1 MKGWRFS
8 RNLKGGPE
16 YRRFRSASHQIFAGA
31 LSTRREQF
39 IACVCQYTVQFHLKL
54 KPRVALPVSARA
66 PGCEIMATEYIPL
79 EDAPVYGG
87 QLVRIEDIMESLTRN
102 HPGVDVSLVQRA
114 YIYAASA
121 HQGMMRRSG
130 EPYLNH
136 PLAVAAILC
145 DMKLDV
151 ATVAAGLLHDTIE
164 DTDATFDEI
173 AQKFGREVATIVDG
187 VTKISKMNFSSA
199 TERKAGN
206 MRKMILA
213 MLTDLRVILVKLA
226 DRLNNMRTLGFMP
239 DYKQEQ
245 IASETLEIF
254 APLASRLGI
263 HKIQTELE
271 DLCLFYLEPA
281 AYDEI
286 RMNLSAGRSDRLSY
300 VDEVIDY
307 LTKRVQEFKIKA
319 QIEGRPKHIYSI
331 WKKMRDQN
339 LTFNQL
345 YDLTAFRIIVGE
357 VHECYSALG
366 VIHSIFKAIP
376 GRFKDYI
383 NLPKANGYQSLHTAV
398 IGLRNMRM
406 EVQIRTKEMHNYAE
420 NGIAAHWRYKDGDG
434 GPVSQEEN
442 KRIGALRSIL
452 SWLENLDNPDAFLN
466 SVRETLADHDSIY
479 VFTPAGDVKEL
490 PAGACPVDFAYAI
503 HTMVGHN
510 CVGAKVNGAIVP
522 LRYKLQNGDTVEVM
536 TNRNGTPS
544 RDWLNYAVSARA
556 KARIR
561 QWFAAEEKVKAV
573 DFGHDLLEKEM
584 RRAGIPKARLANPA
598 LLKELGFANLD
609 ELNAA
614 VAFGKLP
621 FKKIMQIIAPEKF
634 KIVEPEVKKTQT
646 HKDPAGEI
654 DFSKSVLVSGNSD
667 IFVHQAKCCS
677 PLPGE
682 PIIGYITQGHGVSIH
697 SATCSSLAGLDPDRL
712 INVGWS
718 DHEDVNYEVHIRVR
732 VDNMPGVLM
741 KVINAMSPNVE
752 NIIEAHA
759 ADDNKGGVMTFR
771 LAVKNQDQ
779 FLAMMHAVKSIPA
792 VKRVDR
798 FFPEKN

>member
-1 MKGWRFS
+1 MTV
-8 RNLKGGPE
+8 E
-16 YRRFRSASHQIFAGA
+16 Y
-31 LSTRREQF
+31 
-39 IACVCQYTVQFHLKL
+39 V
-54 KPRVALPVSARA
+54 
-66 PGCEIMATEYIPL
+66 PL
-79 EDAPVYGG
+79 EDEPVYGG
-87 QLVRIEDIMESLTRN
+87 QLVRIEEILESLTKN
-102 HPGVDVSLVQRA
+102 HPDADVSLVQRA

-121 HQGMMRRSG
+121 HQGMVRRSG

-164 DTDATFDEI
+164 DTEATFDEI

-199 TERKAGN
+199 SERKAGN

-263 HKIQTELE
+263 HRIQTELE

-281 AYDEI
+281 AYDDI
-286 RMNLSAGRSDRLSY
+286 RMNLSAGRSDRQSY
-300 VDEVIDY
+300 VAEVIDY
-307 LTKRVQEFKIKA
+307 LTRRVQEFKIKA

-357 VHECYSALG
+357 VHECYSVLG

-383 NLPKANGYQSLHTAV
+383 NLPKPNGYKSLHTAV

-406 EVQIRTKEMHNYAE
+406 EVQIRTREMHNYAE
-420 NGIAAHWRYKDGDG
+420 NGIAAHWRYKDGG
-434 GPVSQEEN
+434 GGGTISQEES
-442 KRIGALRSIL
+442 KRIMALRSIL
-452 SWLENLDNPDAFLN
+452 SWLDNLDNPDAFLN
-466 SVRETLADHDSIY
+466 SVRESLAERESIY

-536 TNRNGTPS
+536 TNRSGIPS
-544 RDWLNYAVSARA
+544 RDWLSYAASTRA

-561 QWFAAEEKVKAV
+561 QWFANEEKVKAV

-584 RRAGIPKARLANPA
+584 RKAGLPKSRLANPT

-621 FKKIMQIIAPEKF
+621 FQKIMRIIAPEKF
-634 KIVEPEVKKTQT
+634 KTAEPELKKLPPQ
-646 HKDPAGEI
+646 KSPAGEV
-654 DFSKSVLVSGNSD
+654 DFSKTVLVSGNSD

-682 PIIGYITQGHGVSIH
+682 PIVGYITQGHGVSIH
-697 SATCSSLAGLDPDRL
+697 SATCSSLAGLDTDRL
-712 INVGWS
+712 INNVSWS
-718 DHEDVNYEVHIRVR
+718 DHEDVNYEVNIRVLS
-732 VDNMPGVLM
+732 DNQPGSLM
-741 KVINAMSPNVE
+741 KVINALSPKVE
-752 NIIEAHA
+752 NIVEAHIEEEA
-759 ADDNKGGVMTFR
+759 KGGVMSFR
-771 LAVKNQDQ
+771 LMVKNQNQ
-779 FLAMMHAVKSIPA
+779 FLAMMQALKNVPA

-798 FFPEKN
+798 YFPDRN

>member
-1 MKGWRFS
+1 
-8 RNLKGGPE
+8 
-16 YRRFRSASHQIFAGA
+16 
-31 LSTRREQF
+31 
-39 IACVCQYTVQFHLKL
+39 
-54 KPRVALPVSARA
+54 
-66 PGCEIMATEYIPL
+66 MATEYVPL
-79 EDAPVYGG
+79 EGAPVYGG
-87 QLVRIEDIMESLTRN
+87 QAVRIEGVLEALTKH
-102 HPGVDVSLVQRA
+102 HPAADVSLVQRA

-121 HQGMMRRSG
+121 HQGMTRRSG

-145 DMKLDV
+145 DMKLDA

-173 AQKFGREVATIVDG
+173 AAKFGREVATIVDG

-226 DRLNNMRTLGFMP
+226 DRLNNMRTLGYMP
-239 DYKQEQ
+239 DYKQKQ
-245 IASETLEIF
+245 IATETLDIF

-263 HKIQTELE
+263 HKIQSELE

-286 RMNLSAGRSDRLSY
+286 RRDLSAGKNERQAY
-300 VDEVIDY
+300 VAEVIEY
-307 LTKRVQEFKIKA
+307 LTRRVEEFKIKA

-339 LTFNQL
+339 LAFNQL

-357 VHECYSALG
+357 ISECYAALG

-398 IGLRNMRM
+398 IGPRNVRM
-406 EVQIRTKEMHNYAE
+406 EVQIRTRDMHNYAE
-420 NGIAAHWRYKDGDG
+420 NGIAAHWRYKDGAH
-434 GPVSQEEN
+434 SQVNQDET
-442 KRIGALRSIL
+442 KRVMALRSIL
-452 SWLENLDNPDAFLN
+452 SWLENLDNPNAFLN
-466 SVRETLADHDSIY
+466 SVRDTLAEQESIY

-490 PAGACPVDFAYAI
+490 PAGSCPVDFAYSV

-510 CVGAKVNGAIVP
+510 CVGAKVNGGIVP
-522 LRYKLQNGDTVEVM
+522 LRQKLQNGDTVEVM
-536 TNRNGTPS
+536 TNRAGTPS
-544 RDWLNYAVSARA
+544 RDWLNYAASPRTKA
-556 KARIR
+556 KIR
-561 QWFAAEEKVKAV
+561 QWFAAEEKVRAV
-573 DFGHDLLEKEM
+573 DFGHALLEKEM
-584 RRAGIPKARLANPA
+584 RKNGIPKARLANPA
-598 LLKELGFANLD
+598 LLKELGFKNLD
-609 ELNAA
+609 ELDAA
-614 VAFGKLP
+614 VAFGQLP

-634 KIVEPEVKKTQT
+634 QAMDLPEPAKKAPLPR
-646 HKDPAGEI
+646 DAAGEV
-654 DFSKSVLVSGNSD
+654 DFSKTVLVSGVSD

-712 INVGWS
+712 INVAWS
-718 DHEDVNYEVHIRVR
+718 DHEDVDYAVHLRV
-732 VDNMPGVLM
+732 NAENQPGVLM
-741 KVINAMSPNVE
+741 KVINALSPRVE
-752 NIIEAHA
+752 NIIEAHVA
-759 ADDNKGGVMTFR
+759 EEAQDGDMVFQV
-771 LAVKNQDQ
+771 AVRNQDQ
-779 FLAMMHAVKSIPA
+779 FLAMVQAVKSVPA
-792 VKRVDR
+792 VKTVER
-798 FFPEKN
+798 FFPDKN

>member
-1 MKGWRFS
+1 MS
-8 RNLKGGPE
+8 E
-16 YRRFRSASHQIFAGA
+16 Y
-31 LSTRREQF
+31 
-39 IACVCQYTVQFHLKL
+39 V
-54 KPRVALPVSARA
+54 
-66 PGCEIMATEYIPL
+66 PL

-87 QLVRIEDIMESLTRN
+87 QLVRIEEILESLIKN
-102 HPGVDVSLVQRA
+102 HPSADVPLVQRA

-121 HQGMMRRSG
+121 HQGMVRRSG

-164 DTDATFDEI
+164 DTEATFGEI
-173 AQKFGREVATIVDG
+173 ERKFGRDVAVIVDG

-199 TERKAGN
+199 TERKAEN

-213 MLTDLRVILVKLA
+213 MLRDPRVLLVKLA

-239 DYKQEQ
+239 DHKQTQ

-281 AYDEI
+281 AYDDI
-286 RMNLSAGRSDRLSY
+286 RMNLSAGRSDRKAY
-300 VDEVIDY
+300 VAEVIDY
-307 LTKRVQEFKIKA
+307 LTKRTLEFNIKA
-319 QIEGRPKHIYSI
+319 DIEGRPKHIYSI

-345 YDLTAFRIIVGE
+345 YDLTAFRIIVDE

-376 GRFKDYI
+376 QRFKDYI
-383 NLPKANGYQSLHTAV
+383 NLPKPNGYQSLHTAV
-398 IGLRNMRM
+398 IGLRN
-406 EVQIRTKEMHNYAE
+406 
-420 NGIAAHWRYKDGDG
+420 DG
-434 GPVSQEEN
+434 GKVNQSEN
-442 KRIGALRSIL
+442 ERVQALRSFL
-452 SWLENLDNPDAFLN
+452 SWMENLDKDAFYN
-466 SVRETLADHDSIY
+466 SVRETLAEDKSIY
-479 VFTPAGDVKEL
+479 VFTPAGDIKEL
-490 PAGACPVDFAYAI
+490 PPGSCPVDFAYSV
-503 HTMVGHN
+503 HSMVGHN

-522 LRYKLQNGDTVEVM
+522 LRHKLQNGDMVEVM
-536 TNRNGTPS
+536 TNRNATPS
-544 RDWLNYAVSARA
+544 RDWLNYAASPRA

-561 QWFAAEEKVKAV
+561 QWFANEEKERAV

-584 RRAGIPKARLANPA
+584 RRAGIPKSRLANPA
-598 LLKELGFANLD
+598 LLRELGFANLD
-609 ELNAA
+609 DLNAA

-621 FKKIMQIIAPEKF
+621 FKKIMHIIAPEKF
-634 KIVEPEVKKTQT
+634 KEPEVKKTPPP
-646 HKDPAGEI
+646 KAPEGEV
-654 DFSKSVLVSGNSD
+654 DFSKSVLVSGASD

-682 PIIGYITQGHGVSIH
+682 PIIGYITQGHGISIH

-712 INVGWS
+712 INVSWS
-718 DHEDVNYEVHIRVR
+718 EHEDVSYEVHVKILTL
-732 VDNMPGVLM
+732 DKPGVLM
-741 KVINAMSPNVE
+741 KVIDAMSPRVE
-752 NIIEAHA
+752 NIIGAQIGG
-759 ADDNKGGVMTFR
+759 DLVSGVMNFT
-771 LAVKNQDQ
+771 LSVKNQKQ
-779 FLAMMHAVKSIPA
+779 FLAMIEAVKKIPA
-792 VKRVDR
+792 VKRIDR
-798 FFPEKN
+798 WFPENQA